1 MRRYFSE
8 STLEYGEQT
17 QTPRGTACFSRGRK
31 LHAHKLSALKTSRK
45 AISKRYS
52 QAASKL
58 RSEIGNQNGF
68 SPEAVHDLRVATRRM
83 QAVYKILPK
92 EIREL
97 ESTTRSEVT
106 LGKILKATSRL
117 RDRDTLR
124 STLGPHAPSLPQ
136 GLLDSLV
143 TQRGKDVAESM
154 KALGRLQSVYPATL
168 HLQKTTNKALSR
180 SLDTRAKKR
189 ETIVRRLLV
198 KVTADESKVKV
209 LHELRK
215 QVKKL
220 RYSLELS
227 DKEVPNIPV
236 LTEWQEELGKIHDL
250 DVAIDYLRGSAD
262 GTLLGRL
269 RDDRHKSYLR
279 FVMTARD
286 TISQTP

>member
-1 MRRYFSE
+1 M
-8 STLEYGEQT
+8 
-17 QTPRGTACFSRGRK
+17 
-31 LHAHKLSALKTSRK
+31 HKLSELKTSRK
-45 AISKRYS
+45 AVSKRYS

-58 RSEIGNQNGF
+58 RSEMGSQNGF
-68 SPEAVHDLRVATRRM
+68 SSEAVHDLRVATRRM
-83 QAVYKILPK
+83 QAIYKILPK

-97 ESTTRSEVT
+97 ESTTRSEAT
-106 LGKILKATSRL
+106 LGKILKATSKL

-136 GLLDSLV
+136 GLLDSLE

-180 SLDTRAKKR
+180 ILNIRAKKR
-189 ETIVRRLLV
+189 ETIVRTLLV

-236 LTEWQEELGKIHDL
+236 LTKWQEELGKIHDL
-250 DVAIDYLRGSAD
+250 DVAIDYLHGSAD
-262 GTLLGRL
+262 GILLGRI

-279 FVMTARD
+279 FVRTAPD
-286 TISQTP
+286 TIFQTP

>member
-1 MRRYFSE
+1 MLFK
-8 STLEYGEQT
+8 
-17 QTPRGTACFSRGRK
+17 GRK
-31 LHAHKLSALKTSRK
+31 LRAHQLYALKTSRK

-58 RSEIGNQNGF
+58 RSGMGNRNGF

-83 QAVYKILPK
+83 QAIYKILPK

-97 ESTTRSEVT
+97 ESITRSEAT
-106 LGKILKATSRL
+106 LGKILKATSKL

-136 GLLDSLV
+136 GLLDSLE
-143 TQRGKDVAESM
+143 TQRGKDVTESM
-154 KALGRLQSVYPATL
+154 KALGRLRSVYPATL
-168 HLQKTTNKALSR
+168 HLRKTNNKALSR
-180 SLDTRAKKR
+180 SLNTRAEKR
-189 ETIVRRLLV
+189 ETIVRKLLV
-198 KVTADESKVKV
+198 KVAADESKVEV

-236 LTEWQEELGKIHDL
+236 LTKWQEELGKIHDL
-250 DVAIDYLRGSAD
+250 DVAIDYLHGSGN
-262 GTLLGRL
+262 GTVPGRFT
-269 RDDRHKSYLR
+269 DDRHKSYLR
-279 FVMTARD
+279 FIRTASRKPQ
-286 TISQTP
+286 SSAWF